1 MKLFKNSMAHIVP
14 PIQLI
19 AMEGDMIFNGILKR
33 EFGLSLPILQTLIPV
48 ELLGEC
54 TQNDIAR
61 FKGVSEAAVS
71 KHIAVLI
78 EKKLIKRV
86 VNITDARK
94 SKLTLTF
101 RGRAFVLRAQ
111 FRIIGEMENI
121 YGDITPEERAL
132 IGPILEKML
141 RRIIS
146 RSPRKELFEKSKN
159 PMVHKML
166 KKIT

>member
-19 AMEGDMIFNGILKR
+19 AMEGDMIFNAILKK
-33 EFGLSLPILQTLIPV
+33 EFGLTLPILQTLIPV
-48 ELLGEC
+48 ELLGAC

-71 KHIAVLI
+71 KHVAVLI

-86 VNITDARK
+86 ADTTDARK
-94 SKLTLTF
+94 SNLTLTL
-101 RGRAFVLRAQ
+101 RGKAFVLRAQ
-111 FRIIGEMENI
+111 LRIIGEMESI

-132 IGPILEKML
+132 VGPILERML
-141 RRIIS
+141 RLIIS

-159 PMVHKML
+159 PMVRKML
-166 KKIT
+166 KQIT